1 MVLTLAMLFLQ
12 TQLMHPSGGIYSN
25 LEETYDASEQY
36 GVNHQMLSESTG
48 LAMEYAVLA
57 NRPKFFEK
65 QADFAHRQL
74 RIKKYDLYRWRLGKN
89 LGKIS
94 SSNATIDDLRI
105 IDGYLQAYDR
115 WGTQKYLR
123 RARASGKAL
132 KRYAF
137 RDGIMSN
144 AVWWNN
150 NEIGTDDTAW
160 ISYFDFPA
168 WQRLEDHQP
177 FWAGVIS
184 SHYDLVEQAALG
196 NGLYRERYNID
207 DASFEDQ
214 AEVDT
219 IHQLFI
225 ANHLAEAGYTE
236 LAQQTLD
243 FFKNEYSTTGEIRGQ
258 YTLAG
263 EPSSPYQDISIY
275 AQLADLALF
284 LGDDA
289 FATEMK
295 QLVRSFQIQQK
306 GSTYY
311 GSFVWSEGDTVYSF
325 VQLTAMRALAR

>member
-1 MVLTLAMLFLQ
+1 MVLILALLFLQ

-25 LEETYDASEQY
+25 LEEIYDSSEQY
-36 GVNHQMLSESTG
+36 GVNHQMLAESTG

-57 NRPKFFEK
+57 NKPKFFEK
-65 QADFAHRQL
+65 QANFAHKQL
-74 RIKKYDLYRWRLGKN
+74 RVKKYNLYRWRLGKN

-105 IDGYLQAYDR
+105 IDGYLQAYDQ

-123 RARASGKAL
+123 RAKASAKGL

-150 NEIGTDDTAW
+150 SEIGTDNTAW
-160 ISYFDFPA
+160 ISYFDFPV
-168 WQRLEDHQP
+168 WQRLSDYSV
-177 FWAGVIS
+177 FWSGVITT
-184 SHYDLVEQAALG
+184 HYDLTEQAAIG
-196 NGLYRERYNID
+196 NGLYHERYDID
-207 DASFEDQ
+207 AASFEQQD
-214 AEVDT
+214 EVDT

-236 LAQQTLD
+236 LSQQTLD
-243 FFKNEYSTTGEIRGQ
+243 FFKNQYETTGEIRGQ

-275 AQLADLALF
+275 AQLADLAYF
-284 LGDDA
+284 LGDTD
-289 FATEMK
+289 FHSEMK
-295 QLVRSFQIQQK
+295 ALVRSFQIQN
-306 GSTYY
+306 GA
-311 GSFVWSEGDTVYSF
+311 FAWSEGDTIYSF